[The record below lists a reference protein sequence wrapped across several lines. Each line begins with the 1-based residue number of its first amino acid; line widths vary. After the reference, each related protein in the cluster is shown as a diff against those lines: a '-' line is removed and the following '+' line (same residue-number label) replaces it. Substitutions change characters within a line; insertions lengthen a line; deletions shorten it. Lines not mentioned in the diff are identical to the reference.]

1 MNSIYNIK
9 AELFDIYQELEE
21 NGGELTDELEEQLA
35 ITQQDFT
42 NQIKAYTDG
51 IKSFKADIAA
61 IDEEMNRLKELKAAK
76 KKVIERLSAIIIDA
90 IELFGDTNKSGT
102 KFVDYGT
109 GKVSIR
115 NSSSVEVDEDKVNGI
130 VDSYKRAIAGLIY
143 QNQLKVVD
151 GIEENVIK
159 DLALTRTEMIGDEEV
174 IIPINFNSDDL
185 AAFEGK
191 ITFNTNFRNLLKG
204 DHFKA
209 IKAIIEAIG
218 EPEIEA
224 SISKTAIKEK
234 INDNDSDITIG
245 RIIHNKNITI
255 K

>member
-1 MNSIYNIK
+1 MSNIYNIK
-9 AELFDIYQELEE
+9 AELLDIYQELEE

-35 ITQQDFT
+35 ITQQDFI
-42 NQIKAYTDG
+42 NQIKAFTDG

-61 IDEEMNRLKELKAAK
+61 IDEEMNRLKELKTAK
-76 KKVIERLSAIIIDA
+76 KKIIERISAIIIDA
-90 IELFGDTNKSGT
+90 IELFGDTTKSGT

-159 DLALTRTEMIGDEEV
+159 ELALTRTEMIGDEEV
-174 IIPINFNSDDL
+174 TVPINFNSDDL

-191 ITFNTNFRNLLKG
+191 ITFNTNFKNLLKG
-204 DHFKA
+204 DYFKA
-209 IKAIIEAIG
+209 IKAIVEAIG

-245 RIIHNKNITI
+245 HVVHNKNIII